1 MTVPNET
8 PATSEFPEYIQP
20 YLSLLP
26 AGDILDLMRQQA
38 AAFAGLPAA
47 AGQLPDDWTYAPGKW
62 TVRELTVHLAHAER
76 IMGYR
81 AFRFAHG
88 DDTPLAGFE
97 ENDYVAASTANAR
110 SLSDIASE
118 LLHLREANISFFS
131 SLADWQWL
139 RIGTANS
146 SSMSVRALAYGIVG
160 HAAHHL
166 TILRDRYRV
175 PLELGWPVA

>member
-1 MTVPNET
+1 MTVPNQT
-8 PATSEFPEYIQP
+8 PPTSEFPADSQP

-26 AGDILDLMRQQA
+26 AGDILGLMRQQA
-38 AAFAGLPAA
+38 AALAALPSTAA
-47 AGQLPDDWTYAPGKW
+47 QVPDDWTYAPGKW
-62 TVRELTVHLAHAER
+62 TVREVIAHLARAER
-76 IMGYR
+76 IIGYR

-97 ENDYVAASTANAR
+97 ENDYVAASRANAR
-110 SLSDIASE
+110 LLLDLVSE
-118 LLHLREANISFFS
+118 LLHLREANLSFFS
-131 SLADWQWL
+131 SLSDSQWL

-146 SSMSVRALAYGIVG
+146 SPASVRALAYGIVG

-166 TILRDRYRV
+166 AILRDRYKV